1 MKKGLLLAGV
11 LSLFIGMASK
21 AQSFHYGLKAGL
33 LFSSIKGDG
42 MKGGVKPGFQGGLFF
57 EWDLSK
63 DGKWGFQ
70 PELLFTQ
77 ASAQKGSDFKTYF
90 VGYANE
96 GTTAT
101 NDKIKMSS
109 ITVPLLLR
117 YSPIKNFTINAGVQ
131 YNYIFFADENF
142 FKKDQDALKS
152 SDIGA
157 VLGAQVKVANVRFFG
172 RYVYGVNNILNL
184 KQENRNDINWHSQQ
198 ITIGIGIG
206 IK

>member
-33 LFSSIKGDG
+33 MFSSIKGEG
-42 MKGGVKPGFQGGLFF
+42 MKNGVKPGFQGGLFF

-77 ASAQKGSDFKTYF
+77 ATAQKGSEFNTYF
-90 VGYANE
+90 VGDRN
-96 GTTAT
+96 TFAT
-101 NDKIKMSS
+101 DKIKMSS

-117 YSPIKNFTINAGVQ
+117 YSPIKNLTINAGAQ
-131 YNYIFFADENF
+131 YNYIFFADENL
-142 FKKDQDALKS
+142 FKGDRNALKS

-157 VLGAQVKVANVRFFG
+157 VLGVQVKVANVRFFG
-172 RYVYGVNNILNL
+172 RYVYGVNDILNVHPAD
-184 KQENRNDINWHSQQ
+184 RDDIHWNSQQ
-198 ITIGIGIG
+198 IIIGIGIG